1 MWLSLSVVSALTPQ
15 FHGVTSSVVMVKAHR
30 RMLPRVILEVT
41 RKSFQPS
48 TCQNQRCISKTPAN
62 TVAGGTLVMPALPL
76 LSPLKLPLTLY
87 FVSLG
92 NSRGSWGK
100 RKKKCFFLRLR
111 KDVNSTPALCWRREV
126 YQTLILVTE
135 HAI

>member
-1 MWLSLSVVSALTPQ
+1 M
-15 FHGVTSSVVMVKAHR
+15 
-30 RMLPRVILEVT
+30 
-41 RKSFQPS
+41 
-48 TCQNQRCISKTPAN
+48 QRCISKAPAN
-62 TVAGGTLVMPALPL
+62 TVAGGTLVMPALAL

-92 NSRGSWGK
+92 NSRGSWWR
-100 RKKKCFFLRLR
+100 RKKINKCFFLRLR

-126 YQTLILVTE
+126 YQTLILAKE